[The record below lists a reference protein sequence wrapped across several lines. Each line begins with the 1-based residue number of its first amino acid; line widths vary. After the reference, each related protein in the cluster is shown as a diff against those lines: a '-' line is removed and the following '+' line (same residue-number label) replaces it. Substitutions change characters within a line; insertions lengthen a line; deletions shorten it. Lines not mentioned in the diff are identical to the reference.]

1 MRSKRITVRLSEG
14 QMEILR
20 ELMRALRTGNVSDAV
35 RFCVELTG
43 LVLSISS
50 EYYTLGIV
58 GAIGEAVRRVKATSD
73 AMSDKGIKHP
83 AENKHSGG

>member
-1 MRSKRITVRLSEG
+1 LRSKRITVRLSEG

-58 GAIGEAVRRVKATSD
+58 GAIGEAVRRVKASD